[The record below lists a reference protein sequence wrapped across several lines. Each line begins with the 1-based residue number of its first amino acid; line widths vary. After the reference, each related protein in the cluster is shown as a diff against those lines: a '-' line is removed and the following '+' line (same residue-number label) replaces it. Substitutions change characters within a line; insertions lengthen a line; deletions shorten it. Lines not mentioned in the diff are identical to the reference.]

1 MIHSSSSL
9 LISCDFQI
17 LPLPLPSGCH
27 GWFMAG
33 LSSIQSTIMMPFD
46 QHVFQVEWFNH
57 QPSDHCWFIHIH
69 TDIYYIALH
78 YITLHT
84 LHYIHYITYIT
95 YIPYIHTMH
104 TCHAYIPFIHS
115 FIHTYIHTYDI
126 HTYILTYLLTYL
138 HTYIH
143 TYVRTYIHTYIQT
156 YIHTYNI
163 LYIYTY
169 MCARVKSCYYYMFI
183 PTFRVSL
190 WSN

>member
-27 GWFMAG
+27 GWFIFHPINDNDAIWPACFSGGMV
-33 LSSIQSTIMMPFD
+33 QPPTIRSLLV
-46 QHVFQVEWFNH
+46 QTHTYRH
-57 QPSDHCWFIHIH
+57 ILHC
-69 TDIYYIALH
+69 
-78 YITLHT
+78 ITL
-84 LHYIHYITYIT
+84 HYITYIT
-95 YIPYIHTMH
+95 YITLHTLHTLHTYHTYIPCIHAMH
-104 TCHAYIPFIHS
+104 TYHS
-115 FIHTYIHTYDI
+115 FIHSYIHTYI
-126 HTYILTYLLTYL
+126 RHTYIHTYLLTYL
-138 HTYIH
+138 HTYILTYIL
-143 TYVRTYIHTYIQT
+143 TYVHTYIHTYIQT